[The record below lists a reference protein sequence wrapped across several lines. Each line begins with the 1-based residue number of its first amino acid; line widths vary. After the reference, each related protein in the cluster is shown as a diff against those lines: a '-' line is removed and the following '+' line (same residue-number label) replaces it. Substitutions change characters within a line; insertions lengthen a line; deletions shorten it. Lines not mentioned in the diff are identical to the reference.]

1 MENAEG
7 ADDRVKARRIERVV
21 FGIALAKFEPP
32 VAAARLSDHV
42 RREIDADRV
51 RATRSGAV
59 GNVAR
64 SAGHIEDAHASANA
78 SGIKQRRDGADRD
91 LASKCIV
98 IVGLGAPALLLKF
111 LKARCVCYSA
121 LRHRVVSHLEESV
134 SCTRTP
140 RPATPLR
147 RRAWLRIFVVRYGL
161 PCDPPVGVHSCN
173 GQMIPRFHRTVSDYG
188 PTGPGMACY
197 ASAGQSRC
205 RLSN

>member
-7 ADDRVKARRIERVV
+7 ADDRVKARRIEREV
-21 FGIALAKFEPP
+21 FGIALAKFDPR
-32 VAAARLSDHV
+32 VAASRLSDHV

-91 LASKCIV
+91 LAGKCIV

-111 LKARCVCYSA
+111 LKARCVRYSA
-121 LRHRVVSHLEESV
+121 LRHGVVSHLEQSEQPIVYAHTTSGHAAAAPPSSV
-134 SCTRTP
+134 MKSRRFITRSP
-140 RPATPLR
+140 R
-147 RRAWLRIFVVRYGL
+147 RRGAGSQ
-161 PCDPPVGVHSCN
+161 C
-173 GQMIPRFHRTVSDYG
+173 RTVLVYE
-188 PTGPGMACY
+188 
-197 ASAGQSRC
+197 
-205 RLSN
+205 

>member
-64 SAGHIEDAHASANA
+64 SASHIEDAHASANA

-91 LASKCIV
+91 LAGKCIV
-98 IVGLGAPALLLKF
+98 IVGPGAPALLLKF
-111 LKARCVCYSA
+111 LKARCVRYSA
-121 LRHRVVSHLEESV
+121 LRHRVVSHLEESEQPIV
-134 SCTRTP
+134 YARAASGHAAAPPMSVMNWRRLIRSP
-140 RPATPLR
+140 HRR
-147 RRAWLRIFVVRYGL
+147 RRA
-161 PCDPPVGVHSCN
+161 
-173 GQMIPRFHRTVSDYG
+173 
-188 PTGPGMACY
+188 ACR
-197 ASAGQSRC
+197 AQ
-205 RLSN
+205 